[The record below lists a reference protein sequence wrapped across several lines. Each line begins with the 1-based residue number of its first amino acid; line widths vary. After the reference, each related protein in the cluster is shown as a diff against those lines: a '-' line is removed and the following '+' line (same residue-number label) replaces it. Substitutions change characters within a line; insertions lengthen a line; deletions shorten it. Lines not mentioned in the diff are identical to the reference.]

1 MLASGIEKSV
11 EREVRVADRDEDYR
25 SLNRASAPRMRF
37 LVEGVDERAV
47 DHPRP
52 TRTGSSSSVT
62 RSSATYRPG
71 YWLRFGRRTSVGTEY
86 RHGQGRVPSRCPRAL
101 AAELDR
107 GSGLV
112 VIAADTLS
120 LDRRRPSRQV
130 VSAHTRNVVTP
141 SPNSFGTAIRTKRT
155 SRPIASQSRPVPPVA
170 TRSVSHAMVGVA
182 PRGRYLASV

>member
-11 EREVRVADRDEDYR
+11 EREVRVADRDEDYG
-25 SLNRASAPRMRF
+25 SLNRASAPRMCF

-71 YWLRFGRRTSVGTEY
+71 YWLRFGRRTSISTEY

-112 VIAADTLS
+112 VIAADTLTRAES
-120 LDRRRPSRQV
+120 QQQKVDQAVGFWVRFAALR
-130 VSAHTRNVVTP
+130 RNVP
-141 SPNSFGTAIRTKRT
+141 
-155 SRPIASQSRPVPPVA
+155 
-170 TRSVSHAMVGVA
+170 
-182 PRGRYLASV
+182 L

>member
-11 EREVRVADRDEDYR
+11 EREVRVADRDEDYG

-71 YWLRFGRRTSVGTEY
+71 YWLRFGRRTSISTEY

-112 VIAADTLS
+112 VIAADTLTRAES
-120 LDRRRPSRQV
+120 QQQKVDQAVGFWVRFAALR
-130 VSAHTRNVVTP
+130 RNVP
-141 SPNSFGTAIRTKRT
+141 
-155 SRPIASQSRPVPPVA
+155 
-170 TRSVSHAMVGVA
+170 
-182 PRGRYLASV
+182 L